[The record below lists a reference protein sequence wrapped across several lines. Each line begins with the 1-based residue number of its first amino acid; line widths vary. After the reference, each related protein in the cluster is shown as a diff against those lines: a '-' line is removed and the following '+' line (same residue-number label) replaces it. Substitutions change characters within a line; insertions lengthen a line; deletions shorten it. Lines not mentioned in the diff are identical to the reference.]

1 MKLTIKVVDTSV
13 RLERIGPASAGR
25 ACMKREVLWGARKIE
40 RKIAGCGNDVR
51 GVCAG

>member
-1 MKLTIKVVDTSV
+1 MDKSV
-13 RLERIGPASAGR
+13 RTLERMGPASAGR
-25 ACMKREVLWGARKIE
+25 ACMKSEVLKAAKRSE